1 MVLKEKRTGFIGE
14 KMAISDVSVRLAKH
28 RMVVWIRHIVPIVEK
43 KCMLSWKM
51 CSFSLIRAEDIKGRY
66 GKYFE
71 NDKF

>member
-1 MVLKEKRTGFIGE
+1 
-14 KMAISDVSVRLAKH
+14 MAISDVSVRLAKH